1 MEAKIMSDRGVALVT
16 GASNGIGEA
25 VAVALQQDGFRVYAG
40 ARRVERM
47 DRLRE
52 LGIRPLRLDVTDD
65 ESMLGAI
72 ELIHQEAR
80 AVDVLVNS
88 AGYGSY
94 GALEDVGM
102 KEAHRQIEVN
112 LFGLA
117 RMTQLIVPEMRL
129 ARKGTIINISSIGGK
144 LGEAFGAWYHA
155 SKYAVEGLGDSLA
168 LELAP
173 FGIKVVTVEP
183 GGIKSEWTDI
193 AANSLVSASGNG
205 AYGVAAERKA
215 QRMRRFNNSRLVGT
229 PEQVAR
235 GVVRITHKRTPKFR
249 YAIGGGAKPLMLL
262 RRMTSDRVFYA
273 VFRRL
278 AG

>member
-1 MEAKIMSDRGVALVT
+1 MSVHGVALVT
-16 GASNGIGEA
+16 GASSGIGA
-25 VAVALQQDGFRVYAG
+25 AIAAALQGDGFRVYAG
-40 ARRVERM
+40 ARRIERM

-52 LGIRPLRLDVTDD
+52 LGICPLRLDVSDD
-65 ESMLGAI
+65 HSMLDAL
-72 ELIHQEAR
+72 ELIHREAGR
-80 AVDVLVNS
+80 VDLLVNN

-94 GALEDVGM
+94 GALEDIAM
-102 KEAHRQIEVN
+102 EEARRQIEVN

-117 RMTQLIVPEMRL
+117 RMTQLVVPEMRL
-129 ARKGTIINISSIGGK
+129 AGKGMIINISSIGGR

-183 GGIKSEWTDI
+183 GGIRSEWADI
-193 AANSLVSASGNG
+193 AADSLVSASGKG
-205 AYGVAAERKA
+205 AYRDAAKRKA
-215 QRMRRFNNSRLVGT
+215 QRMRSFNNSRLIGT

-235 GVVRITHKRTPKFR
+235 GVVQITHKRNPRLR
-249 YAIGGGAKPLMLL
+249 YAIAGGAQPLMLL
-262 RRMTSDRVFYA
+262 RRVTSDRLFYA
-273 VFRRL
+273 IFRRM

>member
-1 MEAKIMSDRGVALVT
+1 MTGRGVSLVT
-16 GASNGIGEA
+16 GASSGIGEA
-25 VAVALQQDGFRVYAG
+25 IAVALQDDGFLVYAG
-40 ARRVERM
+40 ARRTERM

-65 ESMLGAI
+65 RSMLEAIEVIHRETGAI
-72 ELIHQEAR
+72 DL
-80 AVDVLVNS
+80 LVNN

-102 KEAHRQIEVN
+102 LEARRQIEVN

-117 RMTQLIVPEMRL
+117 RMAQLIVPEMRL
-129 ARKGTIINISSIGGK
+129 ARKGMIINISSIGGK

-193 AANSLVSASGNG
+193 AANSLVAASGKG
-205 AYGVAAERKA
+205 AYGSAAERKA
-215 QRMRRFNNSRLVGT
+215 RRMRRFNNSRLVGT

-235 GVVRITHKRTPKFR
+235 EVVRITHRRNPRLR

-262 RRMTSDRVFYA
+262 RRITSDRVFYA
-273 VFRRL
+273 VFRRM

>member
-1 MEAKIMSDRGVALVT
+1 VSGRGVALVT
-16 GASNGIGEA
+16 GASSGIGEA
-25 VAVALQQDGFRVYAG
+25 IAVALQQDGFRVYAG
-40 ARRVERM
+40 ARRIERM

-52 LGIRPLRLDVTDD
+52 QGIRPLRLDLTDD
-65 ESMLGAI
+65 RSILEAV
-72 ELIHQEAR
+72 ELIHREIGAIGL
-80 AVDVLVNS
+80 LVNN

-94 GALEDVGM
+94 GALEDVAM
-102 KEAHRQIEVN
+102 SEARRQIEVN

-129 ARKGTIINISSIGGK
+129 ARKGMIINISSIGGK
-144 LGEAFGAWYHA
+144 LGEAFGVWYHA

-193 AANSLVSASGNG
+193 AADSLVVASGKG
-205 AYGVAAERKA
+205 AYGAAAERKA
-215 QRMRRFNNSRLVGT
+215 QRMRRFNNSGLVGS

-235 GVVRITHKRTPKFR
+235 GVVRIAHKRNPRLR
-249 YAIGGGAKPLMLL
+249 YAIGGGAQPLMLL
-262 RRMTSDRVFYA
+262 RRMTSDRLFYA
-273 VFRRL
+273 VFGRM

>member
-1 MEAKIMSDRGVALVT
+1 MSGRGVALVT
-16 GASNGIGEA
+16 GASSGIGEA
-25 VAVALQQDGFRVYAG
+25 TAAALQRDGFRVYAG
-40 ARRVERM
+40 ARRIELM

-52 LGIRPLRLDVTDD
+52 LGICPLRLDVTDD
-65 ESMLGAI
+65 RSMLDAV
-72 ELIHQEAR
+72 ELIHREAGR
-80 AVDVLVNS
+80 IDLLVNN

-94 GALEDVGM
+94 GALEDIVM
-102 KEAHRQIEVN
+102 EEARRQIEVN
-112 LFGLA
+112 LIGLA
-117 RMTQLIVPEMRL
+117 RMTQLVVPEMRL
-129 ARKGTIINISSIGGK
+129 AGKGMIINISSIGGR

-173 FGIKVVTVEP
+173 FGVKVVTVEP

-193 AANSLVSASGNG
+193 AADSLVSASGKG
-205 AYGVAAERKA
+205 PYRDAAEHKA
-215 QRMRRFNNSRLVGT
+215 QRMRSFNNSRLMGT

-235 GVVRITHKRTPKFR
+235 GVVQITHKRNPRLR

-262 RRMTSDRVFYA
+262 RRVTSDRLFYA
-273 VFRRL
+273 MFRRM